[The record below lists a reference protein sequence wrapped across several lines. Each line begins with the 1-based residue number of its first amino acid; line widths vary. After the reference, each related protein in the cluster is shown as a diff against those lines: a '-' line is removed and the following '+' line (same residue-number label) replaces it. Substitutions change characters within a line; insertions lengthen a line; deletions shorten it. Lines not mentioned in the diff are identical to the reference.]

1 MEKIT
6 KKEVKIIADVQKI
19 ISSCGDCESW
29 DNETGEPYWIWGDG
43 TDMYDLLDGFDIDID
58 RKDIL
63 ARELKCRC
71 GVELEL
77 MSKVGTKRKHE
88 LELEKHIFESMKK
101 YGKSL
106 EDFESLIREHP
117 FLALSHPMGK
127 KIFAEFSNNSLPALS
142 TERNIKLF
150 RARLSDSSKILT
162 SEELKNA
169 PVGEASEGRFNHNG
183 QSYLYLCDQKEG
195 AASEVAI
202 DGLVWI
208 QEFEIIDEISK
219 ILDLRFD
226 SNEISTSTN
235 ALLLSLHLSDA
246 LVKNKMNKGNWK
258 PDYFV
263 TRFIMDCAKQSGYN
277 GIRYDSIKHSLA
289 TNYVLFY
296 PENISLTPIDN
307 PEIMKQE
314 LTIKRIRDFD
324 LIRDL

>member
-1 MEKIT
+1 MNIT
-6 KKEVKIIADVQKI
+6 KKEEKIINQIQSKL
-19 ISSCGDCESW
+19 SSCADCESW
-29 DNETGEPYWIWGDG
+29 DGGKPIWLWGDP
-43 TDMYDLLDGFDIDID
+43 TDIYDLLQDSEIEIN
-58 RKDIL
+58 R
-63 ARELKCRC
+63 REALSSEFKCPNC
-71 GVELEL
+71 GCELEL
-77 MSKVGTKRKHE
+77 ASKVSVKYKHQ
-88 LELEKHIFESMKK
+88 LDVEKYIDENLKKYKDVIFEFDS
-101 YGKSL
+101 
-106 EDFESLIREHP
+106 FIREFP
-117 FLALSHPMGK
+117 LLALKNPMGK
-127 KIFAEFSNNSLPALS
+127 KIFLEFSNNNLPTIS
-142 TERNIKLF
+142 VERKTIFF
-150 RARLSDSSKILT
+150 RGRLAESSKILT

-195 AASEVAI
+195 AASEVAT

-208 QEFEIIDEISK
+208 QQFEIVDEISN

-226 SNEISTSTN
+226 PNEISTSTN

-263 TRFIMDCAKQSGYN
+263 TRFIMDCAKQNGYN

-307 PEIMKQE
+307 PEIIKQQ
-314 LTIKRIRDFD
+314 LTIQRIRDFD
-324 LIRDL
+324 LIRDI